1 MFREHINENI
11 FILLYLL
18 ENDYET
24 IDILR
29 NYGNYLVQLEL
40 IYINLLN
47 WLRSNFASMHMKSA
61 HDISIIFKWNRTP
74 GCSDGWSYRDSY
86 YVWLCQECFQDQLNK
101 IVCLSCSHC
110 IVSLLRLSLMYTS
123 RRQLNSAWARE
134 VAYRSL

>member
-1 MFREHINENI
+1 MFREHINEEI

-74 GCSDGWSYRDSY
+74 GLSDG
-86 YVWLCQECFQDQLNK
+86 
-101 IVCLSCSHC
+101 
-110 IVSLLRLSLMYTS
+110 
-123 RRQLNSAWARE
+123 
-134 VAYRSL
+134 